1 MWRIFLVPSSGKD
14 IKESRSGTIGPC
26 VARQQC
32 GRIGGWT
39 VRGLLSYICLV
50 LLMSCA
56 TKKIEIPVYEGVDP
70 REFLAEKE
78 NIRSL
83 ESTFHIEFE
92 RDGNLMKGDAV
103 LRLTPD
109 SLDLQVYSLGF
120 LVGEVTSNGTVMRS
134 DPPLER
140 NKLLILI
147 DGIRNSFFWWSL
159 KNAGIRDNHDTYRV
173 SNSWRR
179 LFLNKKTMMPEKQI
193 IDLEGGKEL
202 VVNYEDPDLIDGI
215 WFPSRMRIALSNQSV
230 NLKIKTLSFNPGPDD
245 AETKTPAESR

>member
-1 MWRIFLVPSSGKD
+1 MPSLSKGAR
-14 IKESRSGTIGPC
+14 EWRSGTSDPRPVRPHPGKRISGR
-26 VARQQC
+26 VVC
-32 GRIGGWT
+32 GL
-39 VRGLLSYICLV
+39 VSAVCFALLL
-50 LLMSCA
+50 SCA

-70 REFLAEKE
+70 KEVLAEKD
-78 NIRSL
+78 NIKSL

-103 LRLTPD
+103 LRMTQD

-120 LVGEVTSNGTVMRS
+120 LVGEVMSNGTVMRS
-134 DPPLER
+134 DPPVER

-159 KNAGIRDNHDTYRV
+159 KNAGIRDYRDTYRV

-193 IDLEGGKEL
+193 IELEGGKEL

-215 WFPSRMRIALSNQSV
+215 WFPSRMRIALSKQSV
-230 NLKIKTLSFNPGPDD
+230 SLKIKTLSFNPGPED
-245 AETKTPAESR
+245 R

>member
-1 MWRIFLVPSSGKD
+1 MWRIFSMPSLNKGVR
-14 IKESRSGTIGPC
+14 ESRSETPNQYP
-26 VARQQC
+26 VRPHWR
-32 GRIGGWT
+32 GR
-39 VRGLLSYICLV
+39 VVCGLLCAV
-50 LLMSCA
+50 CFALLLSCA

-70 REFLAEKE
+70 KEVLAEKD
-78 NIRSL
+78 NVKSL

-120 LVGEVTSNGTVMRS
+120 LAGEVTANGTVMRS

-140 NKLLILI
+140 NKLLMLI

-159 KNAGIRDNHDTYRV
+159 KNADIRSYHDSYRV

-193 IDLEGGKEL
+193 IELEGGREL
-202 VVNYEDPDLIDGI
+202 IVNYEEPDLIDGI
-215 WFPSRMRIALSNQSV
+215 WFPSRMRIALLNQSV
-230 NLKIKTLSFNPGPDD
+230 SLKIKTLSFNPPPED
-245 AETKTPAESR
+245 R